1 MNVAFCVNRLMLPG
15 LYAAIRSLVTNASDR
30 HSLSLYVIHNG
41 LSSAEVAQIQK
52 IAGEELHCHYSL
64 IECDPNRHFGE
75 LRALHGDRTNYV
87 RLLLPELIP
96 DSRVL
101 YLDSD
106 LIVDCDTL
114 QLEAF
119 NFQGAPLAAVRS
131 GEFAYSL
138 DHGFLI
144 ETLGL
149 PPGSRGF
156 NSGVLLFDLEA
167 WRKADLTKRCLSF
180 AAEYNSAFLD
190 CDQTIL
196 NALFTASFAELPE
209 ALNIQWQA
217 RRPPLTPHGAIFHF
231 VGSPKPWDIFGS
243 VLHTGFKKWH
253 VYSRSADGADIRALL
268 QRAWHIRRSYARVV
282 LERIKSH
289 QQPPVN

>member
-1 MNVAFCVNRLMLPG
+1 MNVAFCVNRPMLPG

-30 HSLSLYVIHNG
+30 HALSLYVVHNG
-41 LSSAEVAQIQK
+41 LSSAEVAQLRK
-52 IAGEELHCHYSL
+52 TAGEELHCHHTL

-96 DSRVL
+96 DGRVL

-106 LIVDCDTL
+106 LIVDCDIL
-114 QLEAF
+114 HLEAF
-119 NFQGAPLAAVRS
+119 DFQRASFAAVRS
-131 GEFAYSL
+131 GEFASSL
-138 DHGFLI
+138 CHGFLI

-149 PPGSRGF
+149 RPSSRAF

-167 WRKADLTKRCLSF
+167 WRKAALTERCLSF
-180 AAEYNSAFLD
+180 ATKYNSALLD

-196 NALFTASFAELPE
+196 NALFTTSFAELPE
-209 ALNIQWQA
+209 ALNTQWQA
-217 RRPPLTPHGAIFHF
+217 NRPPLTPPNGAIFHF

-243 VLHTGFKKWH
+243 VLHTGFKKWKA
-253 VYSRSADGADIRALL
+253 YSRSADGADIRALL

-282 LERIKSH
+282 LERIIKSH
-289 QQPPVN
+289 Q